1 MSPQKFRK
9 IKILLIMQKLPITE
23 KEISKS
29 TKAPVFSPILC
40 ANLDYF
46 NIDTT
51 VFIDFFKD
59 SFAQMPFDYYD
70 VKRKQ
75 WELMPTSIQK
85 THFDIFKEYYLES
98 PASFE
103 KFADKLILNESTR
116 HSLAAI
122 QPWRRRSVCSFDL
135 TIEKQIS
142 IKRIFPKGF
151 EQALEEKDI
160 RSLPRVFVET
170 NSELVENKLFFDF
183 LQKVAQ
189 YAQQITPHVTAKKM
203 RITAHFMSVQARK
216 GVPGNNSPEGAHED
230 GADFIISAL
239 VINRKNISG
248 GKSQVYEKLA
258 SGELVNIF
266 ERELQAGEFLFQA
279 DTGEEK
285 HYGNDLWHYVT
296 PFYVVPP
303 AKSAWRDIIGLDISI
318 VEPKI

>member
-1 MSPQKFRK
+1 
-9 IKILLIMQKLPITE
+9 MQKLPITE

-29 TKAPVFSPILC
+29 TEAPVFSPILC

-46 NIDTT
+46 DIDTPA
-51 VFIDFFKD
+51 FIDFFKD
-59 SFAQMPFDYYD
+59 SFVQMPFDYYD

-75 WELMPTSIQK
+75 WELMPMALQK
-85 THFDIFKEYYLES
+85 THFDIFKEYYLQS
-98 PASFE
+98 QASFE
-103 KFADKLILNESTR
+103 EFADKLMMNEATR
-116 HSLAAI
+116 RSLTAI

-135 TIEKQIS
+135 IMGKDIFIE
-142 IKRIFPKGF
+142 RTFPKDF
-151 EQALEEKDI
+151 EQALEETDI
-160 RSLPRVFVET
+160 RSLPRVFKET
-170 NSELVENKLFFDF
+170 NKELVENKLFFDF

-189 YAQQITPHVTAKKM
+189 YAQQITPHVKVKKM
-203 RITAHFMSVQARK
+203 RITAHFMSVRAKK

-239 VINRKNISG
+239 VINRANISG

-258 SGELVNIF
+258 SGELINIF
-266 ERELQAGEFLFQA
+266 ERELQPSEFLFQA

-303 AKSAWRDIIGLDISI
+303 AEEAWRDIIGLDIAI